1 MSQITEAKLY
11 EAFGLDAKAQE
22 VVDPATNT
30 QMEDTAEGENVQEI
44 AAPAAEEANTGADVN
59 TEPGTGNVQ
68 PEEPDNEA
76 VNGTE
81 PDNKE
86 QTPEQRHAQA
96 ARRRQQEQQAAVQSA
111 VAAAIQQEQE
121 KYTAQLNEV
130 FARAGLVDSATG
142 KPITNLQEFEQWHKS
157 FTDARIQQEL
167 KNGNLTRESIDL
179 LISNHPAVKQAE
191 QVVNQLRAAEAAQKA
206 AADKARIDGQ
216 LAEIAKLNPRIKGL
230 SDILQMP
237 TAEGFRDN
245 VAKGMDFL
253 DAYRLANMDAIAD
266 GKAERARQAAQMNQR
281 GKEHLVSTGNPRGG
295 GAASVPPDQMKLYRM
310 MNPKA
315 TDAQI
320 QAHFNKYVTNQGG

>member
-11 EAFGLDAKAQE
+11 EAFGLSENTQGVA
-22 VVDPATNT
+22 DPAANP
-30 QMEDTAEGENVQEI
+30 QMEDTAQGANVQEV
-44 AAPAAEEANTGADVN
+44 ADPAAEEANTGADVS

-191 QVVNQLRAAEAAQKA
+191 QVVNQLQAAEAAQKA

-216 LAEIAKLNPRIKGL
+216 LAEIAKLNPQIKGL
-230 SDILQMP
+230 ADILQMP
-237 TAEGFRDN
+237 TAEVFRDN